1 MSAAE
6 PHVPGVDPT
15 VPSVARMYDYYLG
28 GKDHFPADREA
39 AEKIIAIVPEV
50 RETARDNRAFIGKAV
65 RVMAERGVRQFL
77 DIGAGLPTQENVHQV
92 AQRIVP
98 DARVVY
104 VDNDPIVLTHARAL
118 LADSPGTVA
127 VWGDITDPAAILA
140 DPEVAGHLD
149 FGRPVGL
156 LMSAVLHFVPGD
168 QQADDIVKT
177 LRAPLVPGS
186 HLLISHFFTPD
197 ADDPK
202 VKAGQ
207 QVYKGTRPGALA
219 ARSLRQI
226 GAYFDGLTL
235 LEPGL
240 VPVKS
245 WRPESELDRQ
255 ARIDLTIPG
264 LIGAVGHLP

>member
-1 MSAAE
+1 MSAVE
-6 PHVPGVDPT
+6 PDVPGVDPT

-28 GKDHFPADREA
+28 GKDHFPSDREA

-65 RVMAERGVRQFL
+65 RLMAEQGVRQFL

-104 VDNDPIVLTHARAL
+104 VDNDPIVLSHARAL
-118 LADSPGTVA
+118 LADNPHTVA
-127 VWGDITDPAAILA
+127 VWGDVTDPAALLR
-140 DPEVAGHLD
+140 DPEVAAHLD

-168 QQADDIVKT
+168 QQTSDIVKT

-186 HLLISHFFTPD
+186 HLLISHFYTPD
-197 ADDPK
+197 TDDPK

-207 QVYKGTRPGALA
+207 QVYRATRPGALI

-226 GAYFDGLTL
+226 AAYFDGLSL

-245 WRPESELDRQ
+245 WRPDSELDREI
-255 ARIDLTIPG
+255 AVDLAVPG
-264 LIGAVGHLP
+264 LVGAVGRLA

>member
-1 MSAAE
+1 VSAAE
-6 PHVPGVDPT
+6 PNVPGVDPT

-65 RVMAERGVRQFL
+65 LAMAERGVRQFL
-77 DIGAGLPTQENVHQV
+77 DLGAGLPTQENVHQV
-92 AQRIVP
+92 AQRVIP

-118 LADSPGTVA
+118 LADTSDTIA

-140 DPEVAGHLD
+140 DPAVAGHLD
-149 FGRPVGL
+149 FGRPIGL

-168 QQADDIVKT
+168 AKTTDIVKT
-177 LRAPLVPGS
+177 LRAPLAPGS
-186 HLLISHFFTPD
+186 HLLISHFYTPD
-197 ADDPK
+197 ADNPK

-207 QVYKGTRPGALA
+207 QVYKGTRPGALI

-235 LEPGL
+235 LEPGI

-245 WRPESELDRQ
+245 WRPESDLDRQ
-255 ARIDLTIPG
+255 VEIDLTVPA
-264 LIGAVGHLP
+264 LLGAVGRLP

>member
-1 MSAAE
+1 MSAVE
-6 PHVPGVDPT
+6 PGVAGVDPT

-28 GKDHFPADREA
+28 GKDNFPADRAA

-65 RVMAERGVRQFL
+65 RLMAEQGVRQFL

-104 VDNDPIVLTHARAL
+104 VDNDPIVLSHARAL
-118 LADSPGTVA
+118 LADNPHTTA
-127 VWGDITDPAAILA
+127 VRGDITEPAAVLA
-140 DPEVAGHLD
+140 DPEVTGHLD

-156 LMSAVLHFVPGD
+156 LASAVLHFVPGD
-168 QQADDIVKT
+168 ERTGDIVTT
-177 LRAPLVPGS
+177 LRAPLARGS
-186 HLLISHFFTPD
+186 HVLISHFFTPD

-202 VKAGQ
+202 VRAGQ
-207 QVYKGTRPGALA
+207 QVYSSTKPGALIARPLRRIA
-219 ARSLRQI
+219 AF
-226 GAYFDGLTL
+226 FDGLSL
-235 LEPGL
+235 LEPGI

-245 WRPESELDRQ
+245 WRPDSDLDRQ
-255 ARIDLTIPG
+255 APVDLSVPG
-264 LIGAVGHLP
+264 LVGAVGRVP

>member
-1 MSAAE
+1 M
-6 PHVPGVDPT
+6 PGVDPT

-28 GKDHFPADREA
+28 GKDNFPSDRAA

-65 RVMAERGVRQFL
+65 RLMAEQGVRQFL

-92 AQRIVP
+92 AQRVVP

-118 LADSPGTVA
+118 LADNPYTLA
-127 VWGDITDPAAILA
+127 AWGDVTDPAAILR
-140 DPEVAGHLD
+140 DPDVAAHLD
-149 FGRPVGL
+149 FGRPIGL

-168 QQADDIVKT
+168 QQTSDIVKT
-177 LRAPLVPGS
+177 LREPLVPGS
-186 HLLISHFFTPD
+186 HLLISHFYTPD
-197 ADDPK
+197 TDDPR
-202 VKAGQ
+202 VRAGQ
-207 QVYKGTRPGALA
+207 QVYRATKPGALV

-226 GAYFDGLTL
+226 GAYFDGLSL

-240 VPVKS
+240 VPVKL
-245 WRPESELDRQ
+245 WRPDSDLDRQ
-255 ARIDLTIPG
+255 IAVDLAVPG
-264 LIGAVGHLP
+264 LIGAVGRLA

>member
-6 PHVPGVDPT
+6 PDVPGVDPT

-28 GKDHFPADREA
+28 GKDNFPSDRAA

-65 RVMAERGVRQFL
+65 RLMAEQGVRQFL
-77 DIGAGLPTQENVHQV
+77 DIGAGLPTRENVHQV
-92 AQRIVP
+92 AQRVVP

-118 LADSPGTVA
+118 LADNPHTLA
-127 VWGDITDPAAILA
+127 AWGDITDPAAILG
-140 DPEVAGHLD
+140 DPRVRGHLD
-149 FGRPVGL
+149 FTRPVGL
-156 LMSAVLHFVPGD
+156 LASAVLHFVPGD
-168 QQADDIVKT
+168 QRTSDIVKA

-186 HLLISHFFTPD
+186 HLLISHFYAPD

-202 VKAGQ
+202 VRAGQ
-207 QVYKGTRPGALA
+207 RVYAGTRPGALI
-219 ARSLRQI
+219 ARSLRQLA
-226 GAYFDGLTL
+226 AYFDGLSV

-245 WRPESELDRQ
+245 WRPDSELDRQ
-255 ARIDLTIPG
+255 VTVDLGVPA
-264 LIGAVGHLP
+264 LVGAVGRVP